1 MLLGREVRDSAT
13 LGLYTECQLNRK
25 HEMAKHLP
33 AKLGKEPLIDAVFEL
48 RFSGSTPASVV
59 LPGLLFSN
67 LSGEKKIE
75 SLPASQLPRAIR
87 DGDPNLRFAPLSRL
101 DWEGYFVNIGDQ
113 VISVSSKY
121 PYQGWANFK
130 SAIIKVMNV
139 LSTSSIINGVERY
152 SMKYVDLLTAMND
165 RQKVSLIN
173 FDVSIANHK
182 LTEEPFQLRIE
193 IPRDGFINA
202 VQVVSSAQA
211 VLHNGKVMDG
221 LVVDVDSFRKQ
232 DGISIQKVMEDFE
245 EKLDAIHSTNKS
257 IFFDCLRPETIESLD
272 PKYE

>member
-1 MLLGREVRDSAT
+1 
-13 LGLYTECQLNRK
+13 
-25 HEMAKHLP
+25 MANHLP
-33 AKLGKEPLIDAVFEL
+33 AKLGKEPLIDAIFEL

-75 SLPASQLPRAIR
+75 SLPASQLPKAIR
-87 DGDPNLRFAPLSRL
+87 EGDPNLRFAPLSRL

-113 VISVSSKY
+113 NISVSSKY
-121 PYQGWANFK
+121 PYQGWGNFK
-130 SAIIKVMNV
+130 SAIIKVMDV
-139 LSTSSIINGVERY
+139 LSASSIINGVERY
-152 SMKYVDLLTAMND
+152 SMKYVDLLTATDD

-202 VQVVSSAQA
+202 VQVVSSAHA

-221 LVVDVDSFRKQ
+221 LVVDIDSFCKQ